1 LPDED
6 GGGDAGAQVGVGD
19 QRPGLSGGQTGE
31 GAAVGADD
39 LAGADGG
46 DVHHGAAGLHRADP
60 GDRELLQVLVRAAE
74 VGVVGLEHQ
83 QLRAGGDALGDDS
96 S

>member
-1 LPDED
+1 MPDED

-46 DVHHGAAGLHRADP
+46 NLPASRTG
-60 GDRELLQVLVRAAE
+60 
-74 VGVVGLEHQ
+74 
-83 QLRAGGDALGDDS
+83 
-96 S
+96 